1 MSHSFNL
8 KKLSFL
14 VYGLGATG
22 NSVINYFK
30 KKNISS
36 FFVWDDNLRL
46 LEPTTA
52 TLILF
57 VSPAKNDV
65 FTIIHLGRTEL
76 LKYTADFG

>member
-1 MSHSFNL
+1 MASAVSV
-8 KKLSFL
+8 L
-14 VYGLGATG
+14 VMYCTTIGAPPPTA
-22 NSVINYFK
+22 
-30 KKNISS
+30 ISPT
-36 FFVWDDNLRL
+36 FVWDDNLRL

-65 FTIIHLGRTEL
+65 FLIIHLGRTEL